1 MTSACIKKMTQFTTM
16 CIKSF
21 IDSFIVIGLKAILNN
36 SLNEWPLLKVFNA
49 PVFWKLLHQANIEHC
64 SCRGSLFLS
73 AAFNWPDRTGYRP
86 VRNAALLGVQRL
98 AAAMWWVSFT
108 PSFASWSILGVLQIT
123 SSAITEQV
131 SHQSR
136 ICQTCQCLK

>member
-1 MTSACIKKMTQFTTM
+1 M
-16 CIKSF
+16 SF
-21 IDSFIVIGLKAILNN
+21 VVGLKVILNN
-36 SLNEWPLLKVFNA
+36 SLNEWPFHPEYSSVKGGCS
-49 PVFWKLLHQANIEHC
+49 VFWKLLHQANIKHC
-64 SCRGSLFLS
+64 SCRESLFLA

-123 SSAITEQV
+123 SSTITGQV
-131 SHQSR
+131 YHQSK
-136 ICQTCQCLK
+136 ICQT